1 MKLRKQEKVKSNQL
15 ASERL
20 SSVLFPKKLANFKK
34 NTLEESTSR
43 AYPKTTF
50 SHNNGFRRNVQR
62 FVSFPEKQ
70 SSSEI
75 KDDSWNYE
83 NVAKR
88 RFTTGILRREE
99 IFGKWNSGTL
109 WWTNSRRRSQ
119 WNLQRIRTRDT
130 LPSGETISALRLP
143 SPFSSSPCPFT
154 AITLRYH
161 YRAHCYRSVHTVQN
175 LRNCLRRTGGYEF
188 RQRFESSVRSNDNED
203 RGTSSF
209 SMHLGTAT
217 FIRML
222 NITRKL
228 AKSYL
233 TSSK

>member
-1 MKLRKQEKVKSNQL
+1 MKLRKQEKVRSIGFWEIQFCIVSQE
-15 ASERL
+15 ACQ
-20 SSVLFPKKLANFKK
+20 FKK
-34 NTLEESTSR
+34 KTLEDLTSR
-43 AYPKTTF
+43 AYPKTTV
-50 SHNNGFRRNVQR
+50 SHNNGFQRNVQR

-75 KDDSWNYE
+75 KDDSWNCE

-99 IFGKWNSGTL
+99 IFGKWNSGTR

-143 SPFSSSPCPFT
+143 SPFSSSPYPFT

-175 LRNCLRRTGGYEF
+175 LRNCLRKTGGYEF

-203 RGTSSF
+203 RDTPSF
-209 SMHLGTAT
+209 STHLGTAT
-217 FIRML
+217 FIWML

-233 TSSK
+233 TSFK